1 MIAYEEFRKAEL
13 KVAKIKEVQVHPNA
27 DRLYVLVVDIGDRT
41 MQIVAGVKS
50 SYQREQLVGRQIV
63 LVDNLEPAVIRGVE
77 SQGMLLASSD
87 ENGISIISPDREVA
101 LGSMVK

>member
-1 MIAYEEFRKAEL
+1 MIAYEEFRKEEL
-13 KVAKIKEVQVHPNA
+13 KVAKIKEVQDHPNA

>member
-13 KVAKIKEVQVHPNA
+13 KVAKIKEVQDHPNA